1 MQHDAQR
8 CHVLSRRRRTACWLG
23 TQLVAVTMDMPRVCH
38 KRAFLGLDDALHVG
52 PRPNKPVDAVCDGS
66 ALHGAVLGQP
76 FRAPWRQALWQ
87 DVQHCSAVSASS
99 GVTRALVANRHAWL
113 VGFGCTRRLIR
124 SPPAAAVEK
133 SSMAGSSDP
142 AQPKA
147 RCRERVHVH
156 VAAFN
161 DRMHA
166 CMHACAAATSLTLR
180 VRYTMLPG
188 ARACSRCG
196 DGPKEQPCPQ
206 LTLFDPAH
214 ASWGFYRVCHELAAA
229 LVGTGSLSALLAS
242 RSPHF
247 KHGYTAAGALASTRS
262 PYASHLPSASR
273 SQR

>member
-1 MQHDAQR
+1 MAAH
-8 CHVLSRRRRTACWLG
+8 SRRC
-23 TQLVAVTMDMPRVCH
+23 
-38 KRAFLGLDDALHVG
+38 
-52 PRPNKPVDAVCDGS
+52 
-66 ALHGAVLGQP
+66 GAVLGQP

-156 VAAFN
+156 VAVFN
-161 DRMHA
+161 DRMHVLAHA

-180 VRYTMLPG
+180 ARYTVLPG

-196 DGPKEQPCPQ
+196 DGPKERSTQAPRALSGAMVTPFGLHVTVHASPALPVLCLLCGCCASRACVLLLVQSLVLVARMAFPAVW
-206 LTLFDPAH
+206 LDEEAAAH
-214 ASWGFYRVCHELAAA
+214 AESQAGILWAVLPTRLYACGPRRLSMQMTGVGGFA
-229 LVGTGSLSALLAS
+229 LSTAGT
-242 RSPHF
+242 
-247 KHGYTAAGALASTRS
+247 TRL
-262 PYASHLPSASR
+262 HNG
-273 SQR
+273 